1 MLACYY
7 DLRQA
12 GQFENL
18 FGDTY
23 IGQHPT
29 EEHNQYL
36 VLRFD
41 FSKMVMADSVGE
53 LEIRFNQL
61 NCTPINSL
69 VRREAY
75 YAHLFGGL
83 NFRDEDSA
91 STMLEDTLA
100 FVKDHNLPPLYII
113 IDEYDNFTNQLET
126 DFIDM
131 LGFTY
136 PETATYLK
144 YIIEKYAEEE
154 VSRAVSGAVSGTS
167 VR

>member
-1 MLACYY
+1 MKKLKIPYAIADYAECRYKGYYYVDKTRFIEKLESYKAPVFLRPRRFGKSLLCSMLSCYY
-7 DLRQA
+7 DLRQS

-23 IGQHPT
+23 IGQYPT

-41 FSKMVMADSVGE
+41 FSKLVMADSVGE
-53 LEIRFNQL
+53 LEMRFNQL

-69 VRREAY
+69 VRRDAY

-83 NFRDEDSA
+83 RFRDEDNA

-100 FVKDHNLPPLYII
+100 FVKDHN
-113 IDEYDNFTNQLET
+113 
-126 DFIDM
+126 
-131 LGFTY
+131 
-136 PETATYLK
+136 
-144 YIIEKYAEEE
+144 
-154 VSRAVSGAVSGTS
+154 SGTS
-167 VR
+167 FR